1 MPGCGGSPCCDV
13 SRPGPATRTAS
24 TPTWRPLTRTETPGR
39 GEVLRFPADELEIFP
54 DDSNAST
61 TSAPIPCGRTSGHG
75 TLIKLYDYLPR
86 LPKQGVCVTTKFS
99 LLRHLEVCL
108 LDLALPA
115 KVYDCRAPSAH
126 KTHPTQ
132 QRCDVRTR

>member
-1 MPGCGGSPCCDV
+1 MAA
-13 SRPGPATRTAS
+13 PAGT
-24 TPTWRPLTRTETPGR
+24 GR
-39 GEVLRFPADELEIFP
+39 
-54 DDSNAST
+54 SSSCTN
-61 TSAPIPCGRTSGHG
+61 
-75 TLIKLYDYLPR
+75 YLPR

-126 KTHPTQ
+126 KTHPTNSV
-132 QRCDVRTR
+132 CDVRTR